1 MQSLAIEHS
10 ILCPL
15 CGNKVP
21 PGLTRCPVCATDL
34 QRVVAKLNGEAK
46 SSPEFM
52 REELPKVGL
61 PRAKSLCPQCGLDL
75 AGGENKCPRCG
86 IPLSTEEAM
95 IECPE
100 CGALSP
106 KDSKSCQSCGNNLS
120 EPQVPRPPRPVAPP
134 VPPPI
139 PFVTTPAPAPKPTKV
154 EPYAEHE
161 PVIVSEKVTAPP
173 APAPRAERAR
183 PRETSMSTAAQSR
196 ESGQGLVNGRGAI
209 NGTGLV
215 NGNGITNGTRAE
227 AGAPRSVSTRRV
239 VTRWQFLA
247 LLIVLI
253 VIIPT
258 FMYLSYPRDSGPITI
273 DGEFD
278 DWSSIAK
285 FGMHQNSASDS
296 TNVTGWTVETDSTGF
311 YLYVATRVG
320 TMSSSAIDSFYAFI
334 DSDADATTGYLVA
347 GMGANYLVKVIGWN
361 DSITSSSVSRFMP
374 SSGDQR
380 DWNGWLESGSALARL
395 AGDELEVAANIP
407 DLGSGARYALA
418 SQTGESPQGL
428 SYVIE
433 EDTPILIVHQEPSA
447 SLADGVISMSPSSPA
462 MVVSLS
468 CQGGS
473 GTVTGLNP
481 LVSGANIIQV
491 QTGSID
497 LSPGES
503 RALTVNIDT
512 SGSTTG
518 AVISASVPL
527 SGISSSFDS
536 VTITGDP
543 VLAYVAYAPSTI
555 LIDGAFG
562 DWVGLTSP
570 DTDASEVR
578 DPNIDISSVGAVNT
592 TTSSSFYVSV
602 VGEVCRGSFVP
613 SQLTKPSGSGGGS
626 VNPPKKVGEDILRI
640 YIDTDMSVSTGSVVI
655 HPSKTIGADFLIEVR
670 GLDGEIISRSI
681 MEFVSGSWNYV
692 GGTVSAAHD
701 EQQIELSVASSSIS
715 MASSIDFIIEMT
727 DWRSWSDIATSVP
740 QGGTRS
746 TDMPGTRAWIVDGTI
761 NSAQATATSNQ
772 RKLFHD
778 GANFWSVYVD
788 AGNTIAR
795 HSTDGMTWVLDGRV
809 FRTNGVLMSSIWYDA
824 ANYAVYAVGDRAAL
838 TTNVYLQKGTVSP
851 STHTIAWAAA
861 DRVLA
866 VSTYTMAS
874 KNTFISRDASG
885 YIWLMTV
892 NCSGVTPTRYDLSAF
907 RSTTA
912 DTVSGTW
919 TATGSLVSASTQ
931 PTLKGCIV
939 PAGTGSDMWAVYVYL
954 GTVEARK
961 YMGAWG
967 GQTNLYTPI
976 GLGGNTDD
984 APPSALVD
992 SKGVLHIVYG
1002 TDHEQP
1008 PLTSKPHIYYRYNT
1022 GSAWSAAVALS
1033 STANNFGFMHP
1044 TISLDTSTGNLY
1056 AFWYD
1061 MQTQYV
1067 AAMINVS
1074 GAWSVLT
1081 LNAQTA
1087 DAKAHL
1093 TSIYSAP
1100 SPFLIC
1106 YMWTQNTTAPIQVV
1120 FDRIPEFSD
1129 AALPVVGMVAV
1140 LVFAI
1145 GPMRRKKQLE

>member
-1 MQSLAIEHS
+1 MAIEHS

-34 QRVVAKLNGEAK
+34 QRVVAKLNGEARG
-46 SSPEFM
+46 SPEFM
-52 REELPKVGL
+52 SEELPKVGL

-86 IPLSTEEAM
+86 VPLSTEEAM

-139 PFVTTPAPAPKPTKV
+139 PFVTTPVPAPKPPKV
-154 EPYAEHE
+154 EPYAEPE
-161 PVIVSEKVTAPP
+161 PGIVSEKVTAPP
-173 APAPRAERAR
+173 APALRAEPAR
-183 PRETSMSTAAQSR
+183 PREASMLTAAETR

-227 AGAPRSVSTRRV
+227 AGAPRSASKRRV

-247 LLIVLI
+247 LLIALI

-296 TNVTGWTVETDSTGF
+296 TNITGWTVETDSTEF
-311 YLYVATRVG
+311 YLYLATRVS

-334 DSDADATTGYLVA
+334 DSDADAATGYLVA
-347 GMGANYLVKVIGWN
+347 GMGADYLVKVIGWN
-361 DSITSSSVSRFMP
+361 DSVTSSSVSRFMP
-374 SSGDQR
+374 SSGDRR
-380 DWNGWLESGSALARL
+380 DWNGWLESGSAQARL

-407 DLGSGARYALA
+407 DLRSAARYVLA

-481 LVSGANIIQV
+481 LVSGANSIQV

-497 LSPGES
+497 LSPGETQT
-503 RALTVNIDT
+503 LTVNVDT

-527 SGISSSFDS
+527 SGITSSFDS

-543 VLAYVAYAPSTI
+543 VMAYVASAPSTI
-555 LIDGAFG
+555 VIDGAFG
-562 DWVGLTSP
+562 DWVGLTTP
-570 DTDASEVR
+570 DTDATEVK

-602 VGEVCRGSFVP
+602 VGEVCQGSFVP

-626 VNPPKKVGEDILRI
+626 VNPAKKVGEDILRI
-640 YIDTDMSVSTGSVVI
+640 YIDTDMLVSTGSVVI

-692 GGTVSAAHD
+692 GGTVTAAHD
-701 EQQIELSVASSSIS
+701 ERQIELSVSSSSIS

-727 DWRSWSDIATSVP
+727 DWRAWSDLATAVP
-740 QGGTRS
+740 QGTRGTDGS
-746 TDMPGTRAWIVDGTI
+746 DFGTRAWIVDNTI
-761 NSAQATATSNQ
+761 ASSDATSTSNQ
-772 RKLFHD
+772 RKLFYD
-778 GANFWSVYVD
+778 GTNFWSVYLD
-788 AGNTIAR
+788 GPNTIATY
-795 HSTDGMTWVLDGRV
+795 STDGVSWTSVGAV
-809 FRTNGVLMSSIWYDA
+809 FKTAGVVRTSIWYDSSS
-824 ANYAVYAVGDRAAL
+824 NYVYAVGDRNAVSV
-838 TTNVYLQKGTVSP
+838 NVYVQRGLVSP
-851 STHTIAWAAA
+851 STHSITWTAA
-861 DRVLA
+861 DRLLA
-866 VSTYTMAS
+866 VSSNPSAAKNAYIS
-874 KNTFISRDASG
+874 KDASG
-885 YIWLMTV
+885 YLWVMST
-892 NCSGVTPTRYDLSAF
+892 NATSATPSRYDLSVY
-907 RSTTA
+907 RS
-912 DTVSGTW
+912 SGPDSILGAW
-919 TATGSLVSASTQ
+919 TFTGNMQTDIPQDRV
-931 PTLKGCIV
+931 KGCVV
-939 PAGTGSDMWAVYVYL
+939 PAGSGSVVWAVYTYAGFVA
-954 GTVEARK
+954 ARK
-961 YMGAWG
+961 HTGAWSAESI
-967 GQTNLYTPI
+967 LYTPT
-976 GLGGNTDD
+976 GLGSNTEE

-992 SKGVLHIVYG
+992 ARGVLHVVYG
-1002 TDHEQP
+1002 DDHEQP
-1008 PLTSKPHIYYRYNT
+1008 SGTSRPHILYSYNT
-1022 GSAWSAAVALS
+1022 GSAWSAAIPLS
-1033 STANNFGFMHP
+1033 STLNNNGFRYP
-1044 TISLDTSTGNLY
+1044 TISLDTATGNVY

-1061 MQTQYV
+1061 LQTQYV
-1067 AAMINVS
+1067 AAKRNVS
-1074 GAWSVLT
+1074 GTWSTIT
-1081 LNAQTA
+1081 LQPQTA
-1087 DAKAHL
+1087 DVKQHL

-1100 SPFLIC
+1100 SADFIC
-1106 YMWTQNTTAPIQVV
+1106 YLWTQNTTATIQVV
-1120 FDRIPEFSD
+1120 FDRIPQFSD
-1129 AALPVVGMVAV
+1129 AALPVIGMIGV
-1140 LVFAI
+1140 LVFVI
-1145 GPMRRKKQLE
+1145 SPMRRRKR